1 MGSQTVG
8 HNLATEGQEK
18 CRDWVETSAL
28 GVTIYHR
35 MALVSGDGY
44 LFISL
49 MSFFHFN
56 GDYAILTC

>member
-8 HNLATEGQEK
+8 HNLAAEQEK
-18 CRDWVETSAL
+18 GRDWVETSAL
-28 GVTIYHR
+28 GVMIYHK

-44 LFISL
+44 ILISL

-56 GDYAILTC
+56 ADYAILTC